1 MSSQSSTSASVSS
14 DTQPKLL
21 DQMRYALRKKHYKLR
36 TETSYISWVKRFIVF
51 HQMRHPKEMSG
62 PEIEQFLTHL
72 AVDQHVAAS
81 TQNQTLSALIFLY
94 KHVLNQD
101 VGKVNAQRAKRPETL
116 PVVFSQREVSA
127 IFAHLHGIHWL
138 MAFLLYGAGLRLMEC
153 VRLRVKDVDFDYR
166 QIVVRDGK
174 GAKDRIT
181 LLPHSLEH
189 PLRQQIEKV
198 RVLHDQDVTEGFGEV
213 YMPYA
218 LAEKYPKAAKSFCWQ
233 YVFAAQKRS
242 TDPRSQNIMR
252 HHLQPKSLQ
261 RAVGKAITMTG
272 IPKHGSCHS
281 LRHSFA
287 THLLEAGYDIRT
299 VQELLDH
306 KDVSTTMIYTHVLNR
321 GGRGVISPAD
331 ILRQPQ
337 AL

>member
-1 MSSQSSTSASVSS
+1 
-14 DTQPKLL
+14 
-21 DQMRYALRKKHYKLR
+21 MRYVLRKKHYKLR
-36 TETSYISWVKRFIVF
+36 TEYSYISWVKRFLFF
-51 HQMRHPKEMSG
+51 HNMRHPSDMG
-62 PEIEQFLTHL
+62 APEIEEFLTHL
-72 AVDQHVAAS
+72 AVDHQVAAS
-81 TQNQTLSALIFLY
+81 TQNQALNALIFLY
-94 KHVLNQD
+94 KHVLKQE
-101 VGKVNAQRAKRPETL
+101 VGTINAQRAKRPETL

-138 MAFLLYGAGLRLMEC
+138 MAFLLYGSGLRLMEC

-181 LLPHSLEH
+181 
-189 PLRQQIEKV
+189 
-198 RVLHDQDVTEGFGEV
+198 
-213 YMPYA
+213 MYA
-218 LAEKYPKAAKSFCWQ
+218 LAEKYPNAARSFCWQ

-242 TDPRSQNIMR
+242 TDPRSQNMMR

-261 RAVGKAITMTG
+261 RAVGKAITLAG

-299 VQELLDH
+299 VQELLGH

-331 ILRQPQ
+331 ILRQSRQ
-337 AL
+337 R